1 LKVAAIGGKTAEKLS
16 EFGIK
21 SDFVP
26 GIFTSRE
33 LGKQLIGFTNLQ
45 DKKILLLRS
54 QLASNELV
62 DILAQAGAEVDN
74 VALYTAQTAKSDST
88 WLADEISEGII
99 DWLTFASPSSV
110 DGFFGQISSEAV
122 NSCKVKVASIGP
134 VTSERLRELGV
145 KVDVTAKEHTLDGLL
160 DAIEEQER

>member
-1 LKVAAIGGKTAEKLS
+1 LS

-21 SDFVP
+21 ADFVP

-33 LGKQLIGFTNLQ
+33 LGRQLIGFTNLQ

-62 DILAQAGAEVDN
+62 EMLAEAGAEVDN
-74 VALYTAQTAKSDST
+74 VAVYTAISAKSESG
-88 WLADEISEGII
+88 WLADGISKGTI

-110 DGFFGQISSEAV
+110 DGFFKQFDSEAV
-122 NSCKVKVASIGP
+122 NSSNTKVASIGP
-134 VTSERLRELGV
+134 VTSERLKELRIR
-145 KVDVTAKEHTLDGLL
+145 VDVTAKEHTLDGLL
-160 DAIEEQER
+160 DAIEEQENKS